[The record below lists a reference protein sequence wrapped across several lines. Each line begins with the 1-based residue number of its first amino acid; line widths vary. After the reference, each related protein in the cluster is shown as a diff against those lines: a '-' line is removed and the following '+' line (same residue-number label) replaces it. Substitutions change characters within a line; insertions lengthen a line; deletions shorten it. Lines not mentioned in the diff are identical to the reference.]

1 MGLVEYNKGSRLSLR
16 SGEPYLGE
24 QSLSEPQKLV
34 RSDHC
39 RRKEEP
45 CRESS
50 KGPSEGW
57 EAILCTRDALS
68 KGRLRVWQHQSY
80 R

>member
-16 SGEPYLGE
+16 SGKPYLGE

-45 CRESS
+45 V
-50 KGPSEGW
+50 
-57 EAILCTRDALS
+57 
-68 KGRLRVWQHQSY
+68 GRAAKAPVKAGKQFCVPGTL
-80 R
+80 